1 MAYDLGSGKV
11 TIYEAEHI
19 ISFLEFQIGFLEGQA
34 RKLADGGYNP
44 VPAGDGVTIE
54 ANTAP
59 SAEALAAM
67 GKIMEQIDE
76 LTEQKI
82 KLGRALSAA
91 KATIAFDLGE
101 AAA

>member
-1 MAYDLGSGKV
+1 MAYDLGKGKV
-11 TIYEAEHI
+11 TIYEAEKI
-19 ISFLEFQIGFLEGQA
+19 NNFLDFQISFLEGQA
-34 RKLADGGYNP
+34 SRLAEGGYNP
-44 VPAGDGVTIE
+44 VPAGEGTAIE

-59 SAEALAAM
+59 SSEALAAM
-67 GKIMEQIDE
+67 NKIMEQIDE